1 MMDIIAFEKKSG
13 PKVAVNFYAKARG
26 HEGMAY
32 IKKRLVMTRKEY
44 DGLAAAIRAGAEPR
58 RPL

>member
-32 IKKRLVMTRKEY
+32 IKKRLVKTQKEY
-44 DGLAAAIRAGAEPR
+44 DTLANAIRIGIVPR
-58 RPL
+58 RTP